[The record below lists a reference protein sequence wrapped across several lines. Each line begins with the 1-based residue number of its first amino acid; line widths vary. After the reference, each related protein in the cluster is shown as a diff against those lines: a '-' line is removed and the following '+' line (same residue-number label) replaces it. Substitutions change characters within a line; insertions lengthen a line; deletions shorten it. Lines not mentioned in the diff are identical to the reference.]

1 MDKQLKRKALQL
13 IQELK
18 KLIPKAKIAL
28 KFSNPWEMIVAV
40 ILSARTQDKKVNEV
54 TEKLFKKYKNLEDY
68 IKADQKEFE
77 KDIAQI
83 GLYRD
88 KAKRILETAK
98 ILKQKYKGKIPKT
111 ISELI
116 TLPGIGRKTANI
128 ILNQAY
134 GIAEG
139 IAVDTHVHRL
149 ARLFGLTK
157 ENNPEKIEQDLIR
170 LIPKPEWLTISYRL
184 IDYGRKYC
192 PASCKHQT
200 CPLRKFIKKEKLKR

>member
-54 TEKLFKKYKNLEDY
+54 TEKLFKKYKTLEDY

-200 CPLRKFIKKEKLKR
+200 CPLRKFIAK